1 MVPQRAG
8 WMQLK
13 ERVCRREMEGGH
25 WSLKLDFLL
34 PLPALALW
42 NRLSSFAGWCVVSAD
57 SPQCGEHD
65 CDEPTSNWSFSRE
78 LLSCQATRKGC
89 KQRPASFD
97 FFFFNFN
104 QTKLWSV
111 ECLRRGQDDGDGIR
125 MITSLDLPENG
136 RVGMLNGR
144 LRSRKLRESPLFD
157 SCQTSRLTPN
167 TFLGI
172 VNEPGTLVRLVFL
185 ISPTKSHRT
194 KRKSINRLMAW
205 VDVCASEAV
214 PLFIIPSKIEVL
226 TKLKVCVLAVIV
238 K

>member
-167 TFLGI
+167 TFLGTAAHH
-172 VNEPGTLVRLVFL
+172 P
-185 ISPTKSHRT
+185 
-194 KRKSINRLMAW
+194 
-205 VDVCASEAV
+205 
-214 PLFIIPSKIEVL
+214 
-226 TKLKVCVLAVIV
+226 
-238 K
+238 